1 MAEQAP
7 LKIVF
12 LDRGTLGVPLRE
24 PSFPHSYTEYDATSV
39 DQIVERLADADIAI
53 INKVQVR
60 AASLEKLPKL
70 KLIAVAATGT
80 DTSTRSIAKSTRSRS
95 SISATMR

>member
-1 MAEQAP
+1 MADQASHN
-7 LKIVF
+7 IVF
-12 LDRGTLGVPLRE
+12 LDRATLGVPLRAVN
-24 PSFPHSYTEYDATSV
+24 FPHSYTEYDATAV

-70 KLIAVAATGT
+70 KLIAVAATRHGLRRQGLLQGAQH
-80 DTSTRSIAKSTRSRS
+80 TRRQ
-95 SISATMR
+95 